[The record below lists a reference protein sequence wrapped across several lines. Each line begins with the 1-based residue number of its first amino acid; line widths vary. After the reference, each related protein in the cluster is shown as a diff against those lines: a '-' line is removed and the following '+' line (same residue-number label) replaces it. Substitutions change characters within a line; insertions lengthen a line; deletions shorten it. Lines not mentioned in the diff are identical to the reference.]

1 MLGNQT
7 GAGLLEIPAK
17 AEAVARATPLRAG
30 QRAFPVQMLLWEECW
45 GLSCRGTVTLR
56 GSSTH
61 VAVAFLEQCGVWTV
75 PHMLLFLS
83 YELQVMNVLG

>member
-45 GLSCRGTVTLR
+45 GLTVY
-56 GSSTH
+56 SSPAEGQSLCVGLAPMWQWH
-61 VAVAFLEQCGVWTV
+61 CWSSVECGHFLTC
-75 PHMLLFLS
+75 F
-83 YELQVMNVLG
+83 YF

>member
-30 QRAFPVQMLLWEECW
+30 QRAFSVQMLLWEECW
-45 GLSCRGTVTLR
+45 GLTLY
-56 GSSTH
+56 SSP
-61 VAVAFLEQCGVWTV
+61 A
-75 PHMLLFLS
+75 
-83 YELQVMNVLG
+83 